1 MQIEIKKNNGIV
13 TYDDEI
19 AKIISLMVEMEK
31 KLHYSKWIVFHC
43 ELVIQ
48 CFFYNDLQIK
58 NLMDHDMI
66 YFSDMFIR
74 KHHFH

>member
-31 KLHYSKWIVFHC
+31 KLHYSK
-43 ELVIQ
+43 
-48 CFFYNDLQIK
+48 
-58 NLMDHDMI
+58 
-66 YFSDMFIR
+66 
-74 KHHFH
+74 